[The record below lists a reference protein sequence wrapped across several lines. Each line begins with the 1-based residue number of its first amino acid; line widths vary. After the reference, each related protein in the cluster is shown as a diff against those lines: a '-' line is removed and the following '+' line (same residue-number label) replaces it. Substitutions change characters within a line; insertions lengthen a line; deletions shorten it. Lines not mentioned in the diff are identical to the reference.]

1 MSLKTLAKRYC
12 QAHNIP
18 RSRRG
23 SVLVLIVGVLAM
35 IALLVLVYSTL
46 GQADRRSSA
55 SLSARVK
62 LTEQA
67 ASVRDYLAK
76 TIGDST
82 FNHTYQRDVLGN
94 DRLVRTVFDYPY
106 TDPEFRSSR
115 VANLPANEQPQ
126 FTARKFSPTGQV
138 NGPWVNAGQVNSTDP
153 RMGTGQPWLASS
165 EAGIVSDV
173 NNRRLESGFSDP
185 NRPSNDY
192 RDWMHLSNFAPS
204 GNPVTKYM
212 LRQNVDQP
220 EAGAGFDVASG
231 VWSGTGVG
239 TFTYKLTMRDP
250 NNPANVNG
258 SVWPPAGAYSMT
270 RADGTAASLNRPSDW
285 FSRQPGLLGLNETNA
300 DYKRPGR
307 PEYIWNEFADND
319 GDGRPDGRWF
329 ELVDVSD
336 PDAPSPVVN
345 LQPGYRWVFSA
356 RAIDLSGR
364 VNVNTAW
371 QSTQFDQNVNQ
382 INPLALVPTLKHPFG
397 LTPAEV
403 DLQRLLMQP
412 WAFQGQSGPITTSLY
427 ALSGSD
433 LRSEAAPGY
442 GTDYVQAAADLVG
455 GGAYAAII
463 DARLKGT
470 PPAQGRYFPLGTLPG
485 DRVNNRPVYVDLV
498 TPNGLLGNST
508 TQPIVT
514 RENLQRAYDASRDPE
529 GGVVVTRLDQQNLNN
544 PAREK
549 GVVSTTSFDLSDM
562 LELLTYGGANDPSV
576 TSRLEQ
582 TADGRASNSN
592 VNTGAYP
599 ELGPLRSNREL
610 KAERAPKN
618 FTSANDALDSLSLM
632 YSDLRSKLTTIS
644 GARPL
649 ASRVFTN
656 RRDPALDVISAA
668 DTRPDINGLVNTALA
683 TNPEDIGLAQTDWNG
698 LRQAQY
704 LAINRIFKGY
714 ADALLPY
721 SDMRGDNNSRTSE
734 TTPWASGT
742 SRSQQARQIQSYAF
756 GPLKV
761 PSEGGDLGRFDPRNE
776 GERSP
781 ISTAEFALRR
791 AAHMTLNLLA
801 SRDIDKGG
809 AHRPDLRDD
818 QLKQPVGPKDEI
830 VGATVIFGTDYLLN
844 QVPNAGERVL
854 RSSYGLSDVQVGST
868 VLPGDPQPVA
878 MFPFAA
884 PQNNTQGRE
893 LTRTASGG
901 GQIQGFQRATLLNLD
916 YLKYRIDGTL
926 QPGATQNSPPDR
938 LDSRNANVVARPVNM
953 FGIKPQP
960 FVTSAVAH
968 IMYTDTPKARGGDE
982 DWKFDENTGE
992 IDTNEQVT
1000 IKGDIESSNPDF
1012 IFQAVIITL
1021 SNPFDTD
1028 IDLTSDLASTVDDS
1042 TAQLEQKFKYYIEF
1056 GGQFYPLVQR
1066 SVDQQGT
1073 PQSGSATR
1081 YVLGAGQS
1089 IDFVLLPTTMNRIY
1103 QRMRQPL
1110 GSLSD
1115 QDIVS
1120 KWVNQQAA
1128 QDGQSAQVGT
1138 RVNRQRILFPC
1149 DPRTGEIDVRF
1160 TSSNRL
1166 TVTAPGDSTTAQ
1178 EDDKE
1183 LNRQVRLW
1191 RAYRQQVPT
1200 TLPTPDE
1207 AGFIADEST
1216 INSRANDILV
1226 DRLRDPG
1233 DYRGD
1238 EPALMIRLKD
1248 GQNEIAGTT
1257 SGPEPEEGGENVDPL
1272 DNIGFSI
1279 TLTGAIRRPSDVVTT
1294 PIGAVPTW
1302 CLEAKS
1308 NLKRAANYPKWNT
1321 RQFTNNVDDADDVN
1335 LTRSM
1340 FTQTG
1345 PRMAGAK
1352 TFKNSGQGLLR
1363 QQTAGPAASPA
1374 QLAIVDKDPEANKPD
1389 NVTEGVVLSTD
1400 TAQPRRPRYRE
1411 RPAIW
1416 TMAKRLKNDYTSAN
1430 EASFV
1435 PPLKLTDV
1443 LRPMAIGAVHD
1454 PLRELEQTEL
1464 ADGRNFPPL
1473 AQGDARHPAHL
1484 DVQWT
1489 TLSEALAVAM
1499 DADSPYSP
1507 NDLDYFVGQK
1517 DHGVL
1522 DRGQLPL
1529 YRVLPFHDIN
1539 GDGIFSQS
1547 GGADPDPD
1555 PHVGAGIPFAADIVN
1570 QFRVSSQGSS
1580 TSMVTGVVNV
1590 NTAPRDVL
1598 RSLPLMYAD
1607 EDRVARSI
1615 VVTLRDPDTGSSGTS
1630 RSLFGGNETKDLAGF
1645 LLAYRDKT
1653 RVYNQ
1658 GLRNGSGEWIDMRD
1672 GVDTTDGPYVG
1683 QSTGDDNG
1691 RRVATG
1697 VTGLRE
1703 APGFQSIGELFM
1715 ARMVERNNNGLKGGI
1730 DGLARSS
1737 NANLTLRP
1745 EDPASGTEG
1754 PTNLPRHIST
1764 YVNWLNPVQ
1773 TVESNQYPIL
1783 RATDAPAN
1791 YAMQLVAA
1799 DAMLNSVSVRSDVFA
1814 VWFTMEGYRR
1824 EDTQGLT
1831 VDDPMVPSVKKRY
1844 VMVVDRSTVT
1854 QKGQLPRV
1862 LMMQEL
1868 PTE

>member
-1 MSLKTLAKRYC
+1 MSLKTLTKRYC
-12 QAHNIP
+12 QAHKIP

-62 LTEQA
+62 ITEQA

-82 FNHTYQRDVLGN
+82 FNHTYQRDVLGK

-115 VANLPANEQPQ
+115 VTTAAMNDLQQ
-126 FTARKFSPTGQV
+126 FTPRKFSPTGQV
-138 NGPWVNAGQVNSTDP
+138 NGPWLSAEKTDP

-165 EAGIVSDV
+165 EAGVISDV
-173 NNRRLESGFSDP
+173 ENRRLESGFSDP

-192 RDWMHLSNFAPS
+192 RDWLHLSNFAPS
-204 GNPVTKYM
+204 GNAVTKYM
-212 LRQNVDQP
+212 LRFNESEP
-220 EAGAGFDVASG
+220 GSGFDVRSG
-231 VWSGTGVG
+231 VPQGTGG
-239 TFTYKLTMRDP
+239 GRFTYKLTLRDSL
-250 NNPANVNG
+250 NPQRTNG
-258 SVWPPAGAYSMT
+258 NARGAYSM
-270 RADGTAASLNRPSDW
+270 RRPDGTQADLNRPSDW
-285 FSRQPGLLGLNETNA
+285 FSMQPGVLGLFENPSS
-300 DYKRPGR
+300 DYNKPGN

-336 PDAPSPVVN
+336 PDAPAPVVS

-412 WAFQGQSGPITTSLY
+412 WAYKGTNGPITSSLY
-427 ALSGSD
+427 KLAGSD
-433 LRSEAAPGY
+433 MASQVAPGY
-442 GTDYVQAAADLVG
+442 NDGYVQAAADLVG

-498 TPNGLLGNST
+498 TPDGLLGNST
-508 TQPIVT
+508 SQPIVT
-514 RENLQRAYDASRDPE
+514 RENLQRAYEAAREPE
-529 GGVVVTRLDQQNLNN
+529 GGAVVTRLDQQNLAN
-544 PAREK
+544 PARQK
-549 GVVSTTSFDLSDM
+549 GVVSTTSFDLADM

-582 TADGRASNSN
+582 TTDGRASNSN
-592 VNTGAYP
+592 TTTAAYP

-610 KAERAPKN
+610 KAERAPKS
-618 FTSANDALDSLSLM
+618 FTDPKDALDSLSQM
-632 YSDLRSKLTTIS
+632 YHDLRSKLTTIS

-649 ASRVFTN
+649 AARVFTDA
-656 RRDPALDVISAA
+656 RDPALNVISSA
-668 DTRPDINGLVNTALA
+668 DTRPDINGLLNTALA
-683 TNPEDIGLAQTDWNG
+683 TNPQDIGLQAADWAG
-698 LRQAQY
+698 LQRAQY

-714 ADALLPY
+714 ADALLPF
-721 SDMRGDNNSRTSE
+721 SDMRGNNNDRLSE

-742 SRSQQARQIQSYAF
+742 SRPADAEMIQSYAF

-761 PSEGGDLGRFDPRNE
+761 PGENEDLGRFDPATQ
-776 GERSP
+776 GVRSP

-809 AHRPDLRDD
+809 THNTNLLDAN
-818 QLKQPVGPKDEI
+818 LKVPVGPSDEI
-830 VGATVIFGTDYLLN
+830 VAATVVFGNSHLSSP
-844 QVPNAGERVL
+844 VPVVNAKVL
-854 RSSYGLSDVQVGST
+854 DAKYQLTSVQVGSA
-868 VLPGDPQPVA
+868 VLPADPQQVA

-884 PQNNTQGRE
+884 LESTTRGRE
-893 LTRTASGG
+893 LTGASGG
-901 GQIQGFQRATLLNLD
+901 GGQLQGFQRGALLNLD
-916 YLKYRIDGTL
+916 YLKYDNLGRL
-926 QPGATQNSPPDR
+926 VAGATQTSPPDR
-938 LDSRNANVVARPVNM
+938 LDSRSADKVARPVNI

-982 DWKFDENTGE
+982 DWRFDEATGL
-992 IDTNEQVT
+992 IDTNEPVT
-1000 IKGDIESSNPDF
+1000 IKGDIETGNPDF

-1066 SVDQQGT
+1066 TVDAQGQ
-1073 PQSGSATR
+1073 PVAGSAKR
-1081 YVLGAGQS
+1081 YVLAAGQS
-1089 IDFVLLPTTMNRIY
+1089 IDFVLLPMPTGRILD
-1103 QRMRQPL
+1103 RMRRPL

-1115 QDIVS
+1115 TTIVT
-1120 KWVNQQAA
+1120 KWVEQQAP
-1128 QDGQSAQVGT
+1128 QDGQALRVNT
-1138 RVNRQRILFPC
+1138 RVNKDRILFPC
-1149 DPRTGEIDVRF
+1149 DPTTGIVDLRF
-1160 TSSNRL
+1160 ESGTRL
-1166 TVTAPGDSTTAQ
+1166 TVTAPGNDSTPQ
-1178 EDDKE
+1178 EEDKE

-1191 RAYRQQVPT
+1191 RAYRQQASPSNGGI
-1200 TLPTPDE
+1200 DE
-1207 AGFIADEST
+1207 LTA
-1216 INSRANDILV
+1216 NSRANDILV

-1238 EPALMIRLKD
+1238 EPALMIRLKS
-1248 GQNEIAGTT
+1248 GQNEIAGT
-1257 SGPEPEEGGENVDPL
+1257 SAGPEPEEGGENIDPI
-1272 DNIGFSI
+1272 DNTGFSI
-1279 TLTGAIRRPSDVVTT
+1279 TLTGAIRRPSDIVQT
-1294 PIGAVPTW
+1294 PVGAVPTW

-1321 RQFTNNVDDADDVN
+1321 RQFTDGVNNNGDVN

-1345 PRMAGAK
+1345 QRIPGAK
-1352 TFKNSGQGLLR
+1352 TFKTTGQGLLR
-1363 QQTAGPAASPA
+1363 LQTAGQTASPA
-1374 QLAIVDKDPEANKPD
+1374 QLAIVDKNPESNPPD

-1416 TMAKRLKNDYTSAN
+1416 TMAKRLKNDYSAAN
-1430 EASFV
+1430 EASFI

-1454 PLRELEQTEL
+1454 PLRVLDQTEL
-1464 ADGRNFPPL
+1464 ADSRNLPPL

-1507 NDLDYFVGQK
+1507 NDPDYFVGQK
-1517 DHGVL
+1517 DFGVL

-1529 YRVLPFHDIN
+1529 YRVMPFHDPERK
-1539 GDGIFSQS
+1539 GFFTQS
-1547 GGADPDPD
+1547 ISTSTNAN
-1555 PHVGAGIPFAADIVN
+1555 PHVGSGIPFAADILN
-1570 QFRVSSQGSS
+1570 QFRVSSLGSS

-1590 NTAPRDVL
+1590 NTAPQDAL
-1598 RSLPLMYAD
+1598 RSLPLMYTDAD
-1607 EDRVARSI
+1607 SVATTLL
-1615 VVTLRDPDTGSSGTS
+1615 VTLRDPDTGSTGGA
-1630 RSLFGGNETKDLAGF
+1630 RGLFIGNDAKDLAGY

-1658 GLRNGSGEWIDMRD
+1658 GLRNGSGDWIDMRD
-1672 GVDTTDGPYVG
+1672 GVDTTNG
-1683 QSTGDDNG
+1683 QQYNGLTTGDDNG

-1697 VTGLRE
+1697 VAGLRE
-1703 APGFQSIGELFM
+1703 APGFQSLGELLM
-1715 ARMVERNNNGLKGGI
+1715 ARLVERNNNGLKGGI
-1730 DGLARSS
+1730 DGLARSDERR
-1737 NANLTLRP
+1737 LTLRP
-1745 EDPASGTEG
+1745 PNIINGTEG

-1764 YVNWLNPVQ
+1764 YVNWLNPAE
-1773 TVESNQYPIL
+1773 TVEQNEYPIL
-1783 RATDAPAN
+1783 RATEAPAN

-1799 DAMLNSVSVRSDVFA
+1799 DAMLSSASVRSDVFA